1 MEFDSPADFAEMD
14 AVVVKIDG
22 NIRDNERLTTGM
34 YVTWMRHAQYFGIVR
49 PRHQVGV
56 ERALFGVVDPFDVNL
71 SDRGEVKR
79 RDVDRNVLG
88 RNS

>member
-1 MEFDSPADFAEMD
+1 VEFDSPADFAETD
-14 AVVVKIDG
+14 AIVVKVDG
-22 NIRDNERLTTGM
+22 DIRDNERLTTGM
-34 YVTWMRHAQYFGIVR
+34 YVTWMGHAQNFGVIC

-56 ERALFGVVDPFDVNL
+56 ERALFGVVDSFDVNL
-71 SDRGEVKR
+71 SDRGEVER

>member
-1 MEFDSPADFAEMD
+1 MELDSPADFAETD
-14 AVVVKIDG
+14 AVVVKVDG
-22 NIRDNERLTTGM
+22 DIRDNERLTTRM
-34 YVTWMRHAQYFGIVR
+34 YVTWMRHTQNFGVVC

-56 ERALFGVVDPFDVNL
+56 ERALFGVVDPFDMNL

-88 RNS
+88 RNT